1 MQQVTELNSSGDTA
15 TYAMNFTGDLDD
27 AEYKNMLGLLN
38 DKVDRNLEEL
48 PLLDDE
54 THLRE
59 LQTMNPNIDWSI
71 QGKGNAPPVKD
82 QGACGACWAFAA
94 TSVLESAISIKKTG
108 TGVLVPPVRLS
119 EQQLVDCTLA
129 YKNNGCSGGLT
140 EKAW

>member
-1 MQQVTELNSSGDTA
+1 LNSSGDTA

-59 LQTMNPNIDWSI
+59 L
-71 QGKGNAPPVKD
+71 
-82 QGACGACWAFAA
+82 
-94 TSVLESAISIKKTG
+94 
-108 TGVLVPPVRLS
+108 
-119 EQQLVDCTLA
+119 
-129 YKNNGCSGGLT
+129 
-140 EKAW
+140 